1 MVSRAVREGLLAA
14 AGGTALTLVMKAPV
28 WRDPTTTVPADA
40 GDPLLLSWT
49 VAWVGHAV
57 TTAPWD
63 LFDSNT
69 FTPLPRTL
77 AFSDA
82 LLGLAPLGAVG
93 DGPTAALVR
102 YAVAFLLAYALA
114 FTGVY
119 VLARQLGVSKGAA
132 AVAAAAYAF
141 SPFRL
146 SQSGHLQILSSGG
159 IPLALA
165 MLARGHGVGRTTGG
179 TPRPRWVLAGWAVAI
194 WQLSIGFGLG
204 LMWAYLLGA
213 LSLAAL
219 GVLALRR
226 WRPPR
231 RLLAA
236 DAVGAAAFVLT
247 GALLA
252 LPYAQVVADHPN
264 ARRDVATVALYSP
277 PPSAL
282 VTAPEPSVLWGEATR
297 ERREA
302 MVVPPEMALAPGL
315 AVTLLALVGLSWPGW
330 SRRRRAGLAA
340 TTVVLVVLALGTQGP
355 FGGQVGYLL
364 LLEHAP
370 GWQGVRTPGRLVT
383 LAYLALA
390 LLAAGGV
397 DRLRR
402 LAPSRPTSAGV
413 AATLAAV
420 VLVEGTDRLPQA
432 AVRPPPSVA
441 LADVPSP
448 VLVLPSD
455 EISDLTTMW
464 WSTDRFPDVV
474 NGGSA
479 FVPRSLA
486 EVRSVAAQLPSPAAV
501 ASLRAAGVASVV
513 VVRDRLP
520 GSAYAGVLDGPP
532 PPGVEVTAYDDVVV
546 LDLR

>member
-1 MVSRAVREGLLAA
+1 MVSRAVREALLAFV
-14 AGGTALTLVMKAPV
+14 GGSALTLAMKAPV
-28 WRDPTTTVPADA
+28 WRDPATTVPADT
-40 GDPLLLSWT
+40 GDPLLLAWT
-49 VAWVGHAV
+49 LGWVGRAA

-63 LFDSNT
+63 VFDSNT
-69 FTPLPRTL
+69 FSPLPRTL

-82 LLGLAPLGAVG
+82 LLGYAPFGVVG
-93 DGPTAALVR
+93 EGTEAALVR
-102 YAVAFLLAYALA
+102 YAVAFLFAYALA

-119 VLARQLGVSKGAA
+119 VLARQLGASKGAA
-132 AVAAAAYAF
+132 AVAGAAVAL

-165 MLARGHGVGRTTGG
+165 MLARGHGVGRRAGG
-179 TPRPRWVLAGWAVAI
+179 PPRPRWALAGWLVAI

-204 LMWAYLLGA
+204 LMFAYLLGA
-213 LSLAAL
+213 LSLGAL
-219 GVLALRR
+219 AVVAVRRRAL
-226 WRPPR
+226 PR
-231 RLLAA
+231 RLVVA
-236 DAVGAAAFVLT
+236 DVLGAAAFVVV

-252 LPYAQVVADHPN
+252 LPYAEVVESHPQV
-264 ARRDVATVALYSP
+264 RRDIATVDLYSP
-277 PPSAL
+277 PVSAL
-282 VTAPEPSVLWGEATR
+282 VTAPAASRLYGEATR

-302 MVVPPEMALAPGL
+302 MAVPAEMALMPGATIAVL
-315 AVTLLALVGLSWPGW
+315 AAAGLGWPGW
-330 SRRRRAGLAA
+330 SRRRRIGL
-340 TTVVLVVLALGTQGP
+340 TVAVAVLVVLALGTHGP
-355 FGGQVGYLL
+355 AGGRLGYLL

-383 LAYLALA
+383 LAWLALA

-397 DRLRR
+397 DVLRR
-402 LAPSRPTSAGV
+402 PLRSRVASAAV
-413 AATLAAV
+413 AVVLTTV
-420 VLVEGTDRLPQA
+420 VLVEGADRLPQA
-432 AVRPPPSVA
+432 TPRPPPSVA
-441 LADVPSP
+441 LADVPGP

-486 EVRSVAAQLPSPAAV
+486 ELRAVAAGFPSPAAV
-501 ASLRAAGVASVV
+501 DYLRAAGVASVV
-513 VVRDRLP
+513 VLPDQLP
-520 GSAYAGVLDGPP
+520 GTAYAGVLDVPP

-546 LDLR
+546 FTLG

>member
-14 AGGTALTLVMKAPV
+14 AGGTALTLAMKAPV

-49 VAWVGHAV
+49 VAWVGHAA

-63 LFDSNT
+63 VFDSNT

-93 DGPTAALVR
+93 EGPTAALVR

-165 MLARGHGVGRTTGG
+165 MLARGHGLGRRSGGRTD
-179 TPRPRWVLAGWAVAI
+179 PRWALAGWAVAI

-213 LSLAAL
+213 LSLGAL
-219 GVLALRR
+219 VVLAVRR
-226 WRPPR
+226 QRPPGR
-231 RLLAA
+231 VLAA

-252 LPYAQVVADHPN
+252 LPYAQVVEDHPN

-277 PPSAL
+277 PVSAL
-282 VTAPEPSVLWGEATR
+282 VTAPEPSRLWG
-297 ERREA
+297 
-302 MVVPPEMALAPGL
+302 
-315 AVTLLALVGLSWPGW
+315 
-330 SRRRRAGLAA
+330 
-340 TTVVLVVLALGTQGP
+340 
-355 FGGQVGYLL
+355 
-364 LLEHAP
+364 
-370 GWQGVRTPGRLVT
+370 
-383 LAYLALA
+383 
-390 LLAAGGV
+390 
-397 DRLRR
+397 
-402 LAPSRPTSAGV
+402 
-413 AATLAAV
+413 
-420 VLVEGTDRLPQA
+420 
-432 AVRPPPSVA
+432 
-441 LADVPSP
+441 
-448 VLVLPSD
+448 
-455 EISDLTTMW
+455 
-464 WSTDRFPDVV
+464 
-474 NGGSA
+474 
-479 FVPRSLA
+479 
-486 EVRSVAAQLPSPAAV
+486 
-501 ASLRAAGVASVV
+501 
-513 VVRDRLP
+513 
-520 GSAYAGVLDGPP
+520 
-532 PPGVEVTAYDDVVV
+532 
-546 LDLR
+546 